1 MNSDGSNLQQLT
13 LTMGE
18 FGLAQISPSLDE
30 ILFERKSGIATA
42 NVDGSNVQFIRSQT
56 DTSGAES
63 PRYLDENHIL
73 YYEINHNDGSESA
86 RLFDKTNHTDNLIV
100 AHSGLSSPY
109 TGKVLQGDSLLCLN
123 GDFATIFVYTSDTL
137 IEVARGYDATF
148 SADGKKIVYHDLTH
162 IFLQNIDGT
171 NIQLVYTEQDQNKT
185 VELPQLSPDGKFIIF
200 QTLYSVPTN

>member
-1 MNSDGSNLQQLT
+1 MADEDGVHV
-13 LTMGE
+13 GE
-18 FGLAQISPSLDE
+18 AAGRRPRRAPPERPHDMAQDRVGE
-30 ILFERKSGIATA
+30 QAR
-42 NVDGSNVQFIRSQT
+42 
-56 DTSGAES
+56 

-73 YYEINHNDGSESA
+73 YYEINHNNGSESA
-86 RLFDKTNHTDNLIV
+86 RLFDKTNHTDKLIV